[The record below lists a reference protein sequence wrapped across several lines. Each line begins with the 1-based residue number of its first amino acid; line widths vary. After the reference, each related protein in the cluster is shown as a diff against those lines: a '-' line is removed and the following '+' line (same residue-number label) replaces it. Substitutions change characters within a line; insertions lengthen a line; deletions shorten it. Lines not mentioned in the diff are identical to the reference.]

1 VLLDFVKTCPEYP
14 ETNDELSTRI
24 GANVSSL
31 QAHGKRNPCLLM
43 PANSSM
49 NAKRATRYCVRNPE
63 IAALFLRFRKMP
75 ADAIGPN
82 PVEKPNPGKQSQ
94 N

>member
-1 VLLDFVKTCPEYP
+1 
-14 ETNDELSTRI
+14 
-24 GANVSSL
+24 
-31 QAHGKRNPCLLM
+31 M
-43 PANSSM
+43 PTDACQFFYECK
-49 NAKRATRYCVRNPE
+49 ACVRNPE
-63 IAALFLRFRKMP
+63 IAALFQRVRKMP